1 MDWFTLSIVDQ
12 IINKAESVDKSS
24 DIKNHN
30 LKGKKKITP
39 KSQLTN
45 LRKSIKIGKK
55 NYSYQYNFLNV
66 WQRCSMLFFI
76 NVLVFSFIFWVSEK
90 KKNRYR

>member
-30 LKGKKKITP
+30 LKGKKKNNT
-39 KSQLTN
+39 
-45 LRKSIKIGKK
+45 KK
-55 NYSYQYNFLNV
+55 P
-66 WQRCSMLFFI
+66 I
-76 NVLVFSFIFWVSEK
+76 NKSEK
-90 KKNRYR
+90 KYKNWKKKLLLSVQLSQCLAKM